1 MIKKLLREVYLL
13 PRGEQ
18 RALVLVS
25 FLLILSVGVR
35 LLVQLLPER
44 EPAGM
49 EEFVKESQALFASIA
64 RTDSLQKER
73 SDRLKQSKKPNS
85 FKSNSTSY
93 HHPPSNTPQLPINI
107 NRADS
112 TQLLP
117 LPGIGPVFARRI
129 VKYREL
135 LGGFV
140 RIDQLCEVYGFPM
153 ETLDMI
159 KDRIVI
165 DTSAIRKI
173 ILDSAS
179 FRELL
184 RHPYL
189 EFEDVKSL
197 VAYRDFKQDI
207 STLSELQENHIIDDT
222 TLSRI
227 GPYLEMNCE

>member
-25 FLLILSVGVR
+25 FLLFLSVGIR
-35 LLVQLLPER
+35 FLVQLLPER

-73 SDRLKQSKKPNS
+73 SDSVKQSKKPNS

-93 HHPPSNTPQLPINI
+93 HHPPSTAPQSPINI

-112 TQLLP
+112 AQLLP
-117 LPGIGPVFARRI
+117 LPGIGPVFASRI
-129 VKYREL
+129 IKYREL

-140 RIDQLCEVYGFPM
+140 YIDQLCEVYGFPM

-159 KDRIVI
+159 RDRIMI
-165 DTSAIRKI
+165 DSSAIRKI
-173 ILDSAS
+173 VMDSAS

-189 EFEDVKSL
+189 DLEDVKSL
-197 VAYRDFKQDI
+197 VAYRDFKQVI
-207 STLSELQENHIIDDT
+207 STLSELQENNIIDDT

-227 GPYLEMNCE
+227 GPYLEVKCE